1 MPTWRTSAGAPGYLA
16 AWCKTPF
23 ALVPAL
29 LLAPGALCCGRPEG
43 LLPIGGAADAAE
55 PEVALLVWRRM
66 RRWPG
71 SMS

>member
-1 MPTWRTSAGAPGYLA
+1 LPTRRTSAGAPGYPA

-29 LLAPGALCCGRPEG
+29 LLAPGAPCCGRLEG

-55 PEVALLVWRRM
+55 PQVALPALEEDETL
-66 RRWPG
+66 PG